1 MTKFSRRDF
10 LNIATNTLLTLASL
24 LGLGGL
30 IRFLSYKFDETPPT
44 EFDIGPASNYLFG
57 SRTVLGNIP
66 AVILHDEEGI
76 RAISLICT
84 HLGCTIE
91 EDSQGFACPCH
102 GSRFDKNGLNVK
114 GPATQPLKKLR
125 LEETNE
131 GTLRVYTT

>member
-1 MTKFSRRDF
+1 
-10 LNIATNTLLTLASL
+10 L